1 MLVCVFRTFLHARPR
16 VQRAPGL
23 PCALCSYEGGTN
35 RHASRETRGEKADV
49 CFQAIDRPH
58 LARLR
63 GGKLPAGQLAGFVSA
78 GLGQLPSLH
87 AQCAWRGGVG
97 GGGRFSGFGARTRA
111 SICRATPRPR
121 PLPTA
126 SREEGRR
133 ATEAALEPVAYTST
147 LALSELSWMNSRRGS
162 TMSPISLVKMS
173 SASSTSLIFTCSIV
187 RSLVS
192 SVVCQ
197 SCSGFISPRP
207 L

>member
-1 MLVCVFRTFLHARPR
+1 MLVCVSLSFLHARPR

-23 PCALCSYEGGTN
+23 PCALCFREARNEPAKPRAKPAAGRRTCARFLS
-35 RHASRETRGEKADV
+35 RPILRDAASRPLLRMRSCLWVEVLSCPFARSQTLMVRRRIAPSRTM
-49 CFQAIDRPH
+49 RPGTANAVRSAVGSR
-58 LARLR
+58 ARLR
-63 GGKLPAGQLAGFVSA
+63 
-78 GLGQLPSLH
+78 
-87 AQCAWRGGVG
+87 RDN
-97 GGGRFSGFGARTRA
+97 GR
-111 SICRATPRPR
+111 PQ
-121 PLPTA
+121 
-126 SREEGRR
+126 
-133 ATEAALEPVAYTST
+133 AYTST
-147 LALSELSWMNSRRGS
+147 TALSELSWMNSRRGS